1 MTSFSAHLEKL
12 PLIAILRGLR
22 PEEAVD
28 IGHALAEAGFGLIEV
43 PLNSPHPFASIE
55 RLAGA
60 LGRHVLVGAGT
71 VIDPADIRRVADAG
85 GRMIISPH
93 MDPQVIRA
101 AVTADL
107 VSLPGIATPTEAFA
121 AIAAG
126 ADALKLFPAEMLTPS
141 VLKALK
147 AVLPPDV
154 PLLPVGGISP
164 DNMAAYIAAGAAG
177 FGIGSMLYKPG
188 MTAAAVDAAARRFV
202 AAFRSHT
209 PSRHSA
215 PAHSGGPS

>member
-12 PLIAILRGLR
+12 PLVAILRGLR
-22 PEEAVD
+22 PEEAVGV
-28 IGHALAEAGFGLIEV
+28 GHALAEAGFGLIEV
-43 PLNSPHPFASIE
+43 PLNSPHPFDSIE
-55 RLAGA
+55 KLAGA

-71 VIDPADIRRVADAG
+71 VLDPADVRRIAGAG
-85 GRMIISPH
+85 GGLVVSPH
-93 MDPQVIRA
+93 ADPQVIRA
-101 AVTADL
+101 ARAAGL

-126 ADALKLFPAEMLTPS
+126 ADALKLFPAEMLAPP

-147 AVLPPDV
+147 AVLPPDI

-177 FGIGSMLYKPG
+177 FGIGSALFRPG
-188 MTAAAVDAAARRFV
+188 MTAAEVGAAARRFV
-202 AAFRSHT
+202 SALRSHM
-209 PSRHSA
+209 PSRFESA
-215 PAHSGGPS
+215 SHSGAKA